1 MKIVLIGGQSIP
13 GIGGIESYMLN
24 LATSLVKLGNE
35 VTLICSSRSNYTEN
49 YNGIKIIHKVCP
61 KSNIIAFPLLFI
73 KSLGYIIKNK
83 KSIDVV
89 NFQSIFFAFLPGWIA
104 SICGCKVYYTI
115 HSLAEDNPKHK
126 WYAKIAMKICAL
138 ISIYACGKNIITVSN
153 SKASEIKQRYGKS
166 CSVIPCGVKL
176 PSQDPSSDILQ
187 KFGITPNRYYLT
199 IGRFD
204 PIKNLDTL
212 IKAFIKRG
220 NHNLQLVLAGDY
232 SNNYGQQMLDLCKNQ
247 DNIIFVGS
255 VLGDDKECLLKN
267 SFANCLVSSSEGMP
281 LSLLEAM
288 SYAKPCI
295 VTDIPSIREIM
306 KQEWGMW
313 CPIQDVDTIT
323 HHMSTLESDL
333 KKNTAISKEMQ
344 RHTIEQHSWDSIA
357 YRYIKHINTIH

>member
-61 KSNIIAFPLLFI
+61 KSNIIAFPLLFL
-73 KSLGYIIKNK
+73 KSLDYIINHRKN
-83 KSIDVV
+83 IDVI
-89 NFQSIFFAFLPGWIA
+89 NFQSIFFAFIPGWIA

-126 WYAKIAMKICAL
+126 WYAKMAMKICAL
-138 ISIYACGKNIITVSN
+138 ISIYACGRNIITVSN
-153 SKASEIKQRYGKS
+153 SKASEIKHRYGKR
-166 CSVIPCGVKL
+166 CSVIPCGVKE

-187 KFGITPNRYYLT
+187 QFGIIPNRYYLT
-199 IGRFD
+199 IGRID

-212 IKAFIKRG
+212 IKAFIQQG

-232 SNNYGQQMLDLCKNQ
+232 TNNYGEQLLEMCKNQ
-247 DNIIFVGS
+247 TNIIFVGS
-255 VLGDDKECLLKN
+255 VLGDDKEYLLKN
-267 SFANCLVSSSEGMP
+267 SLANCLVSSSEGMP

-288 SYAKPCI
+288 SYGKPCI
-295 VTDIPSIREIM
+295 VTDIPAIREIM
-306 KQEWGMW
+306 KEEWGMW
-313 CPIQDVDTIT
+313 CPVQDVDAISN
-323 HHMSTLESDL
+323 HMSELEYNPE
-333 KKNTAISKEMQ
+333 KIVAMGKEMK
-344 RHTIEQHSWDSIA
+344 RYTIEQHTWDNIA
-357 YRYIKHINTIH
+357 NRYIKHINTTH